1 MALKCVSSLPFA
13 QVQANHHSKNL
24 PCEPTSL
31 QPSHLAEH
39 VNVCSSTAIWPWVRE
54 EEVDCCSFDNCVT
67 LRYLGCKHADSVC
80 RHLLIYPQLTSS
92 IFTRLS
98 SMIDGQPQ
106 CRRGCH
112 NVTAQSVTPSSSC
125 GTSWMGVRLAAW
137 LSAAVCSLGLC
148 VATAHYCISRTNTVT
163 SAAATPAD
171 QQQLRQGQLQRNW
184 MRACCASQL
193 HYAMPAATAP
203 PPSATQQLQPWLHLH
218 LPCNISQVSLVRC
231 FVIFCYAMC

>member
-67 LRYLGCKHADSVC
+67 LRYLGCKHAESVC

-106 CRRGCH
+106 CRQGCH
-112 NVTAQSVTPSSSC
+112 NVTAQSVTPPVQQLWHKLDGRQTSC
-125 GTSWMGVRLAAW
+125 M
-137 LSAAVCSLGLC
+137 AVCCGVLIGTLRS
-148 VATAHYCISRTNTVT
+148 YCT
-163 SAAATPAD
+163 
-171 QQQLRQGQLQRNW
+171 L
-184 MRACCASQL
+184 L
-193 HYAMPAATAP
+193 H
-203 PPSATQQLQPWLHLH
+203 
-218 LPCNISQVSLVRC
+218 
-231 FVIFCYAMC
+231 